1 MEKWKLHA
9 KLIGLENWSKQN
21 LYIEENDIGQS
32 CISTRWVVTKKL
44 VDGETITK
52 ARLCARGFEE
62 TQEFRTD
69 SPCCTT
75 TGIRT
80 ALAVLTT
87 NNWHLKA
94 ADAKTAF
101 LQGKKIEREVYI
113 RPPEEAA
120 TNKVWKLQKC
130 AYGLG
135 DASRYWYLRVKEEL
149 INVGGNVSS
158 IDPGIFYGKE
168 NNELIGILVCHVD
181 DIVYGGTTMF
191 ENSVIQKLK
200 QIFKFGCVEVF
211 GSIGKYLHI

>member
-94 ADAKTAF
+94 ADVKIAF
-101 LQGKKIEREVYI
+101 LQGKKINEKFI
-113 RPPEEAA
+113 FIHL
-120 TNKVWKLQKC
+120 KKQL
-130 AYGLG
+130 
-135 DASRYWYLRVKEEL
+135 L
-149 INVGGNVSS
+149 I
-158 IDPGIFYGKE
+158 
-168 NNELIGILVCHVD
+168 
-181 DIVYGGTTMF
+181 
-191 ENSVIQKLK
+191 
-200 QIFKFGCVEVF
+200 KFGNFKSVCMVLVMLVN
-211 GSIGKYLHI
+211 IGTYESKKN